1 MQRTIARGAQ
11 KNIPRM
17 QLNLYETL
25 RGWRLSKTNVARL
38 LIGRWCNSSYSR
50 RHTTYS
56 CNFWIKI
63 PSNLHQLAT
72 LQEEGVGQIG
82 WDFERF
88 RQNRIRINGRIF
100 EPSQVKISRNIT
112 DWYGVAP
119 PDLRLKPE
127 DIEKI
132 QSGFQGFQIFHGLV
146 SNDVLEDV
154 AKRLLELRSSG
165 SL

>member
-1 MQRTIARGAQ
+1 MRDGAIVAIQ
-11 KNIPRM
+11 GD
-17 QLNLYETL
+17 TL
-25 RGWRLSKTNVARL
+25 HILAIFESKSLQIYTR
-38 LIGRWCNSSYSR
+38 
-50 RHTTYS
+50 
-56 CNFWIKI
+56 
-63 PSNLHQLAT
+63 LAT

-132 QSGFQGFQIFHGLV
+132 QSGFQGFSDISWIG
-146 SNDVLEDV
+146 E
-154 AKRLLELRSSG
+154 
-165 SL
+165 